1 MQVLDEYQ
9 GTYRLS
15 PAMLLN
21 VFCLNSQLVVQ
32 ATGQGALPFYASA
45 KDEFFASVG
54 DIRLS
59 FKRDAQGKVDSLMLH
74 QHGDHVA
81 PRLSAAEEDTLRGDK
96 EVAIDPATLGN
107 YTGRY
112 QLATN
117 ALFVVTVQN
126 GQLMVKLGEQPTF
139 PVYASARDKFFY
151 RVVDAKIDFERDQHG
166 RVDALILHQNGADKR
181 APKIG
186 Y

>member
-21 VFCLNSQLVVQ
+21 VFCLNSQLVGQ

-81 PRLSAAEEDTLRGDK
+81 TKLSAAEADTLRGDK
-96 EVAIDPATLGN
+96 EVAIDPATLSN
-107 YTGRY
+107 YVGQYR
-112 QLATN
+112 LAPN
-117 ALFVVTVQN
+117 VIFVVTVHN
-126 GQLMVKLGEQPTF
+126 GQLMVKLGDQRSF
-139 PVYASARDKFFY
+139 PVFVSAR
-151 RVVDAKIDFERDQHG
+151 
-166 RVDALILHQNGADKR
+166 
-181 APKIG
+181 
-186 Y
+186 

>member
-1 MQVLDEYQ
+1 
-9 GTYRLS
+9 
-15 PAMLLN
+15 LLN
-21 VFCLNSQLVVQ
+21 VFRVNGQLVVQ
-32 ATGQGALPFYASA
+32 ATGQVALPFYASA

-54 DIRLS
+54 DIRIS